1 MLPPKYQND
10 QNGQY
15 NTNYYF
21 LARILKYLD
30 FEK

>member
-10 QNGQY
+10 QMG

-30 FEK
+30 FEN